1 MPLDAVD
8 AAREGHRPAVLVRRV
23 PTWLA
28 ATVASCAHFCD
39 HVVALDGAFRY
50 YPDGRA
56 SSGAEQQEAIVKT
69 AEAVGLGVTVHV
81 PERMWEGEIEKTN
94 VRFRLGEA
102 IAEPEVDWFFVIDAD
117 SVVIEAPPTVR
128 EDLEATPLDV
138 GVISL
143 ADYIDWHSTPEFEQL
158 AQTTFISGRHF
169 SPLTCFFR
177 AIPGIWCE
185 GTHAHWFAYRDGE
198 KLILRGSDDHDLV
211 PPLNLGQVDR
221 RAPPAPAHPGPALEA
236 RRVLP
241 PPRRLRPRAR
251 LQGRAARPGA
261 RRRCGRERRLG
272 FVAGRS

>member
-1 MPLDAVD
+1 M
-8 AAREGHRPAVLVRRV
+8 RV
-23 PTWLA
+23 IALLSWYDESPTWLA
-28 ATVASCAHFCD
+28 ATVASCRHFCD
-39 HVVALDGAFRY
+39 HIVALDGAFKY

-81 PERMWEGEIEKTN
+81 PARCWEGEIEKTN

-128 EDLEATPLDV
+128 EDLQATPLDV

-143 ADYIDWHSTPEFEQL
+143 ADYIDWHSTPEFEHL
-158 AQTTFISGRHF
+158 AQTTFITGRHF

-185 GTHAHWFAYRDGE
+185 GTHAHWFAVRNGE

-211 PPLNLGQVDR
+211 PPLDLGQVIVEHRQRLRTQDR
-221 RAPPAPAHPGPALEA
+221 RWKRDESYRRRDAFGVEPGFKVGPPALEES
-236 RRVLP
+236 
-241 PPRRLRPRAR
+241 
-251 LQGRAARPGA
+251 AA
-261 RRRCGRERRLG
+261 
-272 FVAGRS
+272 